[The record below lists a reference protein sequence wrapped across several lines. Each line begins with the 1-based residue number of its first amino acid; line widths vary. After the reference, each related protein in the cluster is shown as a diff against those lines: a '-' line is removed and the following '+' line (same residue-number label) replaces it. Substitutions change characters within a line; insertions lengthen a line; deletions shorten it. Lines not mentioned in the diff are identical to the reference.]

1 MFSVFPL
8 VIVATADSELVKVT
22 GSPEEDVAINGLA
35 GSPILAVA
43 GSNPKVIVWGILATA
58 CTVRM
63 I

>member
-43 GSNPKVIVWGILATA
+43 GSNPKVIV
-58 CTVRM
+58 
-63 I
+63 